1 MTAQQA
7 MAALSLPPAGQAKY
21 ASIWKWAVFSISHQ
35 RKAMI
40 RESMFVNVQLYWNRD
55 FLFSEPAVSPQRY
68 IRNAAEIPETP
79 ELTHFFLM
87 IIMILNS
94 GVDFVV
100 NGLKILAYK
109 HLILI
114 VLLLVG

>member
-1 MTAQQA
+1 MTTQQA
-7 MAALSLPPAGQAKY
+7 MAALNLPPAGQAKY
-21 ASIWKWAVFSISHQ
+21 ASIWKWAVFSISQQ

-68 IRNAAEIPETP
+68 IRDAAEIPETP
-79 ELTHFFLM
+79 ELTHFLM
-87 IIMILNS
+87 LITILNS

-109 HLILI
+109 YLILI